1 MTACAHPLVRVV
13 SAWLLAL
20 ATTII
25 CTGAPSHAATAPS
38 ELTELSLE
46 ELMNVEVTS
55 VSKKPERLSDAAAA
69 VYVITREDIR
79 RSGYT
84 SIPEILRLAPNLQ
97 VARVSAS
104 TYAISARGFNSTSAN
119 KLLVL
124 IDGRTVYTPLF
135 SGVFWDVQD
144 TLIEDIERIEI
155 ISGPGGTLWG
165 SNAVNG
171 VINIIT
177 RQSQDTKGALVN
189 LGEGTE
195 ERGASVRYG
204 AKLGEDATLRI
215 YGKGFYRDNTVRG
228 DGTGVQDAW
237 KKGQVGFR
245 TDWGRGSDAFTLQ
258 GDGYT
263 GTIAQV
269 GDNVSI
275 SGANLLA
282 RWNRALQDG
291 SALKVQAYFDRT
303 RRIVPG
309 TFGELLDTYD
319 IDAQHRFQWGTR
331 NEIVWGGGYRLMH
344 DAVTN
349 SAVLAFLPNVKS
361 LQLINVF
368 LQDSIALRERLQ
380 LTVGTKLESNSYTG
394 WEVQPSARLAWKV
407 RDDTLLW
414 SAVSRVVRTPSRVDR
429 DFFVF
434 VPTFQIAGGPD
445 FKSEKLIAFEIGYRA
460 QPVPHASL
468 SISTFYNVYDDL
480 RSIELGP
487 GGAMPFTLTNQME
500 GHTYGVETWGS
511 YRVLDWWRLSAG
523 YNYLKENLGFKAG
536 SRDTNIAA
544 LGNDPAHQ
552 FSARSA
558 MNLANNLEWDAGLRV
573 IGALGSP
580 DVPKYVTLDT
590 RLGWAFMKGVELSLI
605 GYNLLDHDHPEFGA
619 AATRSE
625 LARAFYARIVWSY

>member
-1 MTACAHPLVRVV
+1 MLKVDAARRRCMNSRSHPTSLLLLVVALTITASP
-13 SAWLLAL
+13 AL
-20 ATTII
+20 GQQRDSLQALKR
-25 CTGAPSHAATAPS
+25 
-38 ELTELSLE
+38 LTLDQ
-46 ELMNVEVTS
+46 LMNVEVTS
-55 VSKKPERLSDAAAA
+55 VSRRAERLAQTASAIQA
-69 VYVITREDIR
+69 ITQEDIR
-79 RSGYT
+79 QSGAT
-84 SIPEILRLAPNLQ
+84 SLPEALRLAANLQ
-97 VARVSAS
+97 VAQINSREW
-104 TYAISARGFNSTSAN
+104 AISARGFNSTSAN

-135 SGVFWDVQD
+135 SGVFWDMQD
-144 TLIEDIERIEI
+144 TMIEDIERIEI

-177 RQSQDTKGALVN
+177 RQSQDTKGALVS

-195 ERGASVRYG
+195 ERGAGVRYG
-204 AKLGEDATLRI
+204 AKLGEDATFRI

-228 DGTGVQDAW
+228 DGTNVQDSW

-245 TDWGRGSDAFTLQ
+245 TDWGRGSDAFTFQ

-269 GDNVSI
+269 GDNASI
-275 SGANLLA
+275 SGANLLG
-282 RWNRALQDG
+282 RWNRTLQDG

-414 SAVSRVVRTPSRVDR
+414 TAISRAVRTPSRLDR
-429 DFFVF
+429 DFFV
-434 VPTFQIAGGPD
+434 PSTGATFAGGPD
-445 FKSEKLIAFEIGYRA
+445 FTSEKLIAYEIGYRG
-460 QPVPHASL
+460 QPFSRATL
-468 SISTFYNVYDDL
+468 SVTAFFHDYDDL
-480 RSIELGP
+480 RSIEP
-487 GGAMPFTLTNQME
+487 VTGAAFPAVFANKME
-500 GHTYGVETWGS
+500 GNTWGAELWGS
-511 YRVLDWWRLSAG
+511 YQVLDWWRLSAG
-523 YNYLKENLGFKAG
+523 YNWLQEKLRFKEG
-536 SRDTNIAA
+536 SRDTFGVAA
-544 LGNDPAHQ
+544 AGNDPTNQ
-552 FSARSA
+552 VSARSA
-558 MNLANNLEWDAGLRV
+558 MNLPYNLEFDATLRMV
-573 IGALGSP
+573 GSLP
-580 DVPKYVTLDT
+580 SPNVPSYVTVD
-590 RLGWAFMKGVELSLI
+590 M
-605 GYNLLDHDHPEFGA
+605 
-619 AATRSE
+619 
-625 LARAFYARIVWSY
+625 